1 MQRSIVFLIHVL
13 VFCFN
18 ANFGLFA
25 QIADDF
31 SDGNFSS
38 NPVWQGNLSAFIVNT
53 AGELQLNAPDAGAS
67 TLVVEGNLPDSA
79 IWHLDLRLEFAPSAS
94 NLLRIYLLAD
104 QADLLQ
110 ASGYYLEIGENG
122 TADALRFFRQDGG
135 AGSVLLATGVP
146 GLVANDPVSIQLRVM
161 RTAQGNWQLEA
172 APKGGVFVPQGT
184 AQDAQYSGGPVRYF
198 GFYCLYTATRKDK
211 FFFDN
216 ISIQPLVPDTEPPA
230 LLSVQVSTP
239 TELQVTFNE
248 DLDSASA
255 LNPANYSI
263 VGWSNPQT
271 AVFTGGG
278 RQQVRLQ
285 LAGALSTGN
294 YVLET
299 NQIADTLGN
308 VSGVQSA
315 GFQYVNVSAAAEFD
329 VLINEIMADPTPSTG
344 LPEVEWLELYN
355 RSAKVIDLKTL
366 LLSDGGTAQSL
377 PAFILYP
384 DSFVVL
390 ATTANAPAMAAVT
403 NRTIAMVG
411 FPSLNN
417 DGDVLVL
424 TNQQGQVIDQV
435 AYQVGWHADA
445 NKRDGG
451 WSLERINP
459 ELPCLG
465 AENWQSCSVL
475 PGGTP
480 GLQNASLQLTDDM
493 EPPRLLAVFPETAL
507 TLRATF
513 SEGLDQPAAMN
524 TAAYRIDPSR
534 VILSASL
541 STTDRRE
548 VLITL
553 GEPLDVGVVYAFTAT
568 AVLQDC
574 SGNSASDLDTVLIGL
589 PQNPEPLDVVINE
602 VLFNPATGGVDFVEL
617 YNRSDK
623 LIDWQ
628 NCFLANFSNGADVE
642 PIALQRLFLPG
653 AYVVFTPSP
662 ADIQARFAQVQPD
675 FIFPLSLPS
684 LPDDAGN
691 VTLFWVKDGVTV
703 TLDSFDYSEDYHNAL
718 YSSSDRNGV
727 SLERIR
733 ADGPTNDPANWTSAA
748 RSAFGSG
755 TPTRPN
761 SQQLPA
767 VLSEDLIKL
776 DPPRLSPDGDGF
788 EDFLNILYQAPAPGY
803 AATMTIFDAQGILV
817 KRIAQQELLGTT
829 GALRWDGDLED
840 GTLARPGIY
849 ILFLEIYAPQG
860 DVRQEKK
867 PFAVVRQF

>member
-1 MQRSIVFLIHVL
+1 MQRSFIILIHVI

-31 SDGNFSS
+31 SDGNFTS
-38 NPVWQGNLSAFIVNT
+38 NPAWQGNLTAFIVNT

-67 TLVVEGNLPDSA
+67 TLAVEGNLPDSA
-79 IWHLDLRLEFAPSAS
+79 VWLMDMRLEFAPSAS

-110 ASGYYLEIGENG
+110 ANGYYLEIGENG
-122 TADALRFFRQDGG
+122 TADALRFFRQDAGL
-135 AGSVLLATGVP
+135 GSVLLATGAP
-146 GLVANDPVSIQLRVM
+146 AFVANDPVSIQLRIM

-172 APKGGVFVPQGT
+172 APNGGAFVPQGT
-184 AQDAQYSGGPVRYF
+184 AQDAQYGGGPMRFF
-198 GFYCLYTATRKDK
+198 GVYCLYTATRKDK

-216 ISIQPLVPDTEPPA
+216 ISIQPLIPDTEAPT
-230 LLSVQVSTP
+230 LLGVQVSNS
-239 TELQVTFNE
+239 TELLVAFNE

-263 VGWSNPQT
+263 VGLPNPL
-271 AVFTGGG
+271 AASFAGGG

-285 LAGALSTGN
+285 LAAPLNTGN
-294 YVLET
+294 YILET

-308 VSGVQSA
+308 ISGVQSA
-315 GFQYVNVSAAAEFD
+315 GFQYVLLSAAAEFD
-329 VLINEIMADPTPSTG
+329 VLIHEIMADPSPSAG

-366 LLSDGGTAQSL
+366 LLSDGGTPQSL

-390 ATTANAPAMAAVT
+390 ATTANAPAMLAVT
-403 NRTIAMVG
+403 NRTVAMAG
-411 FPSLNN
+411 FPALNN

-424 TNQQGQVIDQV
+424 TNQQGQVVDQV
-435 AYQVGWHADA
+435 AYQAGWHADA
-445 NKRDGG
+445 NKRNGG

-465 AENWQSCSVL
+465 AENWQSCPVL

-480 GLQNASLQLTDDM
+480 GLQNAALQLTDDL
-493 EPPRLLAVFPETAL
+493 EPPRLLAVFPENAL
-507 TLRATF
+507 TLRAIF

-524 TAAYRIDPSR
+524 TAAYRIDPPR
-534 VILSASL
+534 TLLSASL

-553 GEPLDVGVVYAFTAT
+553 AEPLEAGVVYAFTAT

-574 SGNSASDLDTVLIGL
+574 SGNSASDSDTVLIGL
-589 PQNPEPLDVVINE
+589 PQKPEPLDIVINE

-617 YNRSDK
+617 YNRSDR

-628 NCFLANFSNGADVE
+628 NCFLANFSNTADIRPV
-642 PIALQRLFLPG
+642 ALQRLFLPG
-653 AYVVFTPSP
+653 THIVFTPDP
-662 ADIQARFAQVQPD
+662 ADIQARFAQVQTD
-675 FIFPLSLPS
+675 FIFPLTLPS

-748 RSAFGSG
+748 RTAFGSG

-788 EDFLNILYQAPAPGY
+788 EDFLNILYQAPAAGY

-817 KRIAQQELLGTT
+817 KRIARQELLGTT
-829 GALRWDGDLED
+829 GALRWDGDLDD

-849 ILFLEIYAPQG
+849 ILFLEIFSPQG

-867 PFAVVRQF
+867 TFAVVRQF